1 MVRPAMASERVPPS
15 SRRKRSVPAR
25 PWILLLVDD
34 EPDILESV
42 GDFVELELPGVKVLR
57 ASSGR
62 EGLGLLQ
69 DERIDG
75 IIADF
80 RMPGMDGI
88 EFLVIA
94 RQCHPTIPRVMFT
107 AHPDPAVSHLAD
119 VDADVEAFLPK
130 NVAPDELIDRVAN
143 AFLTYRPSIRPAP

>member
-1 MVRPAMASERVPPS
+1 MPSPSPRP
-15 SRRKRSVPAR
+15 KRSVPSR

-34 EPDILESV
+34 EPDVLEAV

-80 RMPGMDGI
+80 KMPGMDGI

-107 AHPDPAVSHLAD
+107 AHPDPAVSHLAHS
-119 VDADVEAFLPK
+119 DAEVEAFLPK
-130 NVAPDELIDRVAN
+130 TAAPEELLDRVAE
-143 AFLTYRPSIRPAP
+143 AFLTYRPTIRPAP